1 MSSRTMVDGLLDAAE
16 ELLLAKPDSA
26 AFRRRAVSTAYYAA
40 FHAAVRVC
48 AETFVSDVAR
58 TDTAYIR
65 VYRALDHG
73 PMANAFN
80 QAPLRDHPI
89 FRATG
94 QLMVQLKEERHL
106 ADYSPPDRSLFPTAQ
121 VRALIDQARLV
132 VDTLQDL
139 NLNDRRL
146 LATCLLFKER
156 KS

>member
-1 MSSRTMVDGLLDAAE
+1 MSSRTMVDDLLDAAE
-16 ELLLAKPDSA
+16 ELLLAKSDSA

-40 FHAAVRVC
+40 FHAVVGLC
-48 AETFVSDVAR
+48 AETFASDAAR

-73 PMANAFN
+73 PMANAFS

-94 QLMVQLKEERHL
+94 QLIVQLKEERHL
-106 ADYSPPDRSLFPTAQ
+106 ADYAPPDRSLFPAAQ
-121 VRALIDQARLV
+121 VRASIDQARLI

-139 NLNDRRL
+139 DLNNRRL